1 MYKIHQKYE
10 DFNGNERED
19 DFYFNLSKAE
29 LLEMELSEEGGM
41 DKRLNR
47 LIGSQDM
54 KEAIKVFKAIVLM
67 AYGIK
72 TDDGR
77 FVKNQEIRDAFTQ
90 SAAYSEIF
98 MDLATDVD
106 KAQKFINGI
115 LPNMESAIPAPPLPN
130 KKNN

>member
-41 DKRLNR
+41 GKRLNN

-54 KEAIKVFKAIVLM
+54 K
-67 AYGIK
+67 GI
-72 TDDGR
+72 
-77 FVKNQEIRDAFTQ
+77 
-90 SAAYSEIF
+90 
-98 MDLATDVD
+98 
-106 KAQKFINGI
+106 
-115 LPNMESAIPAPPLPN
+115 
-130 KKNN
+130 

>member
-10 DFNGNERED
+10 DYNGNERED

-29 LLEMELSEEGGM
+29 LMEMELSEEGGM
-41 DKRLNR
+41 DKRLQN
-47 LIGSQDM
+47 LISSQDM

-67 AYGIK
+67 AYGVK

-77 FVKNQEIRDAFTQ
+77 FVKNQEIRDRFTQ

-98 MDLATDVD
+98 MELATDTD

-115 LPNMESAIPAPPLPN
+115 LPNMGNSIPAPPLPN
-130 KKNN
+130 KHN

>member
-41 DKRLNR
+41 GKRLNN

-67 AYGIK
+67 SYGVR

-77 FVKNQEIRDAFTQ
+77 FVKNQEIRDKFTQ

-98 MDLATDVD
+98 MELATDTD

-115 LPNMESAIPAPPLPN
+115 LPNMGNAIPAPPLPN
-130 KKNN
+130 KHNN

>member
-41 DKRLNR
+41 GKRLNN

-67 AYGIK
+67 YYGVQ
-72 TDDGR
+72 T
-77 FVKNQEIRDAFTQ
+77 
-90 SAAYSEIF
+90 F
-98 MDLATDVD
+98 MELATDTD

-115 LPNMESAIPAPPLPN
+115 LPNMENAVPAPPLPN
-130 KKNN
+130 KHKD